1 MLTSF
6 GPNAYF
12 FSGKCLLLLPK
23 IPALHLRKTGFPAF
37 LPLGC
42 RFFKESLFV
51 KQLISFLNV
60 FLSVVIPF
68 FMIFP
73 LFPDIEPGSPPYPP
87 LWRIL
92 YLNCSSFSE

>member
-6 GPNAYF
+6 PGNAYCF
-12 FSGKCLLLLPK
+12 CRKSRLFTSS

-37 LPLGC
+37 LPLVC
-42 RFFKESLFV
+42 RSFKESLFV

>member
-37 LPLGC
+37 LPLVC
-42 RFFKESLFV
+42 RFLKESLFA

-73 LFPDIEPGSPPYPP
+73 MS
-87 LWRIL
+87 RISNPVL
-92 YLNCSSFSE
+92 LHILLCGGYFT

>member
-23 IPALHLRKTGFPAF
+23 IPALHLFNPGSSPF
-37 LPLGC
+37 LPLVC

-73 LFPDIEPGSPPYPP
+73 MS
-87 LWRIL
+87 RISNPVL
-92 YLNCSSFSE
+92 LHILLCGGYFT

>member
-37 LPLGC
+37 LPLVC
-42 RFFKESLFV
+42 RFLKESLFA

-73 LFPDIEPGSPPYPP
+73 LSRISNPV
-87 LWRIL
+87 LLRIL
-92 YLNCSSFSE
+92 LCGGYFT

>member
-6 GPNAYF
+6 PGNAYCF
-12 FSGKCLLLLPK
+12 CRKSRLFTSST
-23 IPALHLRKTGFPAF
+23 PALHLRKTGFPAF
-37 LPLGC
+37 LPLVC
-42 RFFKESLFV
+42 RSFKESLFV

-73 LFPDIEPGSPPYPP
+73 LSRISNPV
-87 LWRIL
+87 LLRIL
-92 YLNCSSFSE
+92 LCGGYFT

>member
-23 IPALHLRKTGFPAF
+23 IPALTSSIPALHLRKTGFPAF
-37 LPLGC
+37 LPLVC
-42 RFFKESLFV
+42 RFLKESLFA

-73 LFPDIEPGSPPYPP
+73 LS
-87 LWRIL
+87 RISNPVL
-92 YLNCSSFSE
+92 LHILLCGGYFT